1 MNGIIIQM
9 ISTENQLYK
18 RELLLRNEILRIP
31 IGLNI
36 KDEDLGDEVNQIH
49 FVAMLNSEVVGV
61 VLMKVEGK
69 IGKLRQMA
77 VKSEIQGKQIGRQLV
92 EALELHALII
102 NLDEIKLHA
111 RHYAVGF
118 YEKLGYQQTSKPVF
132 EEVGMQ
138 HFELWKKLC

>member
-77 VKSEIQGKQIGRQLV
+77 VKSEIQGKQ
-92 EALELHALII
+92 
-102 NLDEIKLHA
+102 
-111 RHYAVGF
+111 
-118 YEKLGYQQTSKPVF
+118 
-132 EEVGMQ
+132 
-138 HFELWKKLC
+138 